1 MAVKTKALPSP
12 VLLSTCLH
20 GKHVRP
26 IELNRIAAFTIS
38 ILTQSIP
45 TFRLMEHPEEDREK
59 GGGQRTQNDRNV
71 E

>member
-1 MAVKTKALPSP
+1 MAVKTKDLPSP

-20 GKHVRP
+20 GKYVRP
-26 IELNRIAAFTIS
+26 IRLNGIAAFTTSFPIG

-45 TFRLMEHPEEDREK
+45 IFRLMEHPEE
-59 GGGQRTQNDRNV
+59 GGGGSQNDRNV

>member
-1 MAVKTKALPSP
+1 MAVKTKDLPSP

-20 GKHVRP
+20 GKYVRP
-26 IELNRIAAFTIS
+26 IRLNGIAAFTTSFPIG

-45 TFRLMEHPEEDREK
+45 IFRLMEHPKE
-59 GGGQRTQNDRNV
+59 GGGSQNDRNV